1 MIDCLPQNQK
11 NEETE
16 NTKFQKAGEV
26 LYFKKVFREESTKIQ
41 IMMDFAGSPG
51 VFVIDF
57 FLLGLEP

>member
-26 LYFKKVFREESTKIQ
+26 LYFKKVFRGGKYENTNYYG
-41 IMMDFAGSPG
+41 FRW
-51 VFVIDF
+51 
-57 FLLGLEP
+57 